1 MLHKLL
7 LPTAVALATA
17 TIALTDA
24 PARVR
29 PAHAA
34 SFAPDTVGAY
44 TTAQAERGLTVFKKV
59 CSECHEP
66 QDFTN
71 ADFHG
76 EWNGRSLFDL
86 YENVRTTMP
95 DETPGTLTQQQYEDV
110 LAYMLQLN
118 KAPAGAN
125 EFRADSASA
134 KAILLKL
141 PVTSGL
147 GPS

>member
-7 LPTAVALATA
+7 LPTAVALTTA
-17 TIALTDA
+17 TFALMES
-24 PARVR
+24 PVR
-29 PAHAA
+29 A
-34 SFAPDTVGAY
+34 SSPQRAVFVADTVGAY
-44 TTAQAERGLTVFKKV
+44 TSAQAERGLTVFKQV

-118 KAPAGAN
+118 KAPTGAS

-134 KAILLKL
+134 KTILLKL
-141 PVTSGL
+141 PASTTSL
-147 GPS
+147 R

>member
-7 LPTAVALATA
+7 LPTAVALTTA
-17 TIALTDA
+17 AFALTES
-24 PARVR
+24 PRRVTSTR
-29 PAHAA
+29 SAV
-34 SFAPDTVGAY
+34 FAPDTVGAY
-44 TTAQAERGLTVFKKV
+44 TTAQAERGLAVFKKV

-118 KAPAGAN
+118 KAPTGAS

-141 PVTSGL
+141 PVTSSSL
-147 GPS
+147 R